1 MKPQRR
7 RKIIDTED
15 LSPRL
20 VPMTDDEEFDA
31 QCVRSHKRA
40 KCFMCQLT
48 TDLDDTGRLQESGW
62 SKDGSN
68 FRCPN
73 HRKPGV
79 ANIGEMLQAKRGRK

>member
-1 MKPQRR
+1 MKPERR
-7 RKIIDTED
+7 RKIIDAEN

-20 VPMTDDEEFDA
+20 VAMTDDDELDA
-31 QCVRSHKRA
+31 QMAKRHKRA

-48 TDLDDTGRLQESGW
+48 TELDGTGRLQESGW
-62 SKDGSN
+62 SKDGSS